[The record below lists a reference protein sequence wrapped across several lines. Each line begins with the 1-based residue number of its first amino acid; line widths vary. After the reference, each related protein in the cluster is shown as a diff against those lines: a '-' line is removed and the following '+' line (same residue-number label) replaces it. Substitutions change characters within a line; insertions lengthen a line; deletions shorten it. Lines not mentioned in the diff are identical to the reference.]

1 MRDKI
6 SKFREALSEV
16 IHTSKNIPDD
26 LKAFPAGACEVASIM
41 LMTYLRSS
49 GYSGIT
55 YVSGGRIQPNVD
67 QMEYHSFLKY
77 RGLFIDITGS
87 QFDDCEDELIILVSD
102 HPLHKSF
109 DLEDRGSIDIYE
121 YSNDLV
127 NYVPIYEKATS
138 LINT

>member
-1 MRDKI
+1 MKDKVC
-6 SKFREALSEV
+6 KFREAFSEV
-16 IHTSKNIPDD
+16 IHTSKDVPED

-41 LMTYLRSS
+41 LMTYLNSS
-49 GYSGIT
+49 DYSEIT
-55 YVSGGRIQPNVD
+55 YVSGSRIQPNGD

-77 RGLFIDITGS
+77 RDLFIDITGS

-109 DLEDRGSIDIYE
+109 DLEDRGSTDIYE

-127 NYVPIYEKATS
+127 NYVPIYEKVTS